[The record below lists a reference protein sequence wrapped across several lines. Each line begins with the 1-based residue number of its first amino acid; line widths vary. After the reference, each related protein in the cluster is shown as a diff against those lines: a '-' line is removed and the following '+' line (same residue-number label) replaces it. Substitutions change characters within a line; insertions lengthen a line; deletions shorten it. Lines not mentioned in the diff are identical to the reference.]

1 MQKQIHE
8 YELNVAATL
17 LHPSTVNIENRGE
30 MMMYEPLIFDDICE
44 SSLMTCVGQH
54 FVIDLY
60 VVYHFTA
67 ITGEVSTQQ
76 LPIWFSFFA
85 PEKTFFHLL
94 HHPKTKKKTMFR
106 TYKQKI
112 PTLFVSTNRKQNMQI
127 FLFDSNKTIHTP
139 RKFHIVP
146 EKWWLEDDHPSLFGF
161 QPIFRGF
168 CYFCCWKIK
177 FPGCTKCLS
186 ANLSAGP
193 TQIGFKRRGAT
204 AT

>member
-8 YELNVAATL
+8 YELNMAATL

-44 SSLMTCVGQH
+44 SSLVTCVGQH

-67 ITGEVSTQQ
+67 ITREVSTQQ

-94 HHPKTKKKTMFR
+94 HHPKTKKKND
-106 TYKQKI
+106 
-112 PTLFVSTNRKQNMQI
+112 V
-127 FLFDSNKTIHTP
+127 
-139 RKFHIVP
+139 
-146 EKWWLEDDHPSLFGF
+146 
-161 QPIFRGF
+161 
-168 CYFCCWKIK
+168 
-177 FPGCTKCLS
+177 
-186 ANLSAGP
+186 
-193 TQIGFKRRGAT
+193 
-204 AT
+204 